1 MWCSCCQQ
9 DVPAFASPEDDRI
22 RCAKCR
28 SEMILRAAETDHAPE
43 SPSWNPDLANER
55 DASSATRNESPRDI
69 PPFDFDA
76 WEWDELREANRA
88 VRAWGG
94 KGQDERPPAATQLDA
109 AFQMQQLPHI
119 VTQSPRKQQVRRA
132 PRSRHLAYCS
142 WTTLSLG
149 VMACVFGGV
158 LLTWSFVTDRAEL
171 WTLGL
176 PFAIGGQIALVL
188 GLVLQL
194 DGLWQSNHEAA
205 ESLSNLDDQ
214 LIELRRATSQISS
227 THSGPSQSFYFHLA
241 EGCSPHMLL
250 ADLKGQLDLLALRIA
265 DQK

>member
-9 DVPAFASPEDDRI
+9 DVPAFASPEDDRV

-28 SEMILRAAETDHAPE
+28 SEIISRVAETGHAVE
-43 SPSWNPDLANER
+43 SAPWAPAEHASASTTR
-55 DASSATRNESPRDI
+55 DTFHDDF

-88 VRAWGG
+88 VHAWGG
-94 KGQDERPPAATQLDA
+94 KPHSEPAISIPQLETMTHVPRSISTNTRAKASSRRP
-109 AFQMQQLPHI
+109 
-119 VTQSPRKQQVRRA
+119 
-132 PRSRHLAYCS
+132 PRSRSLAYFS

-158 LLTWSFVTDRAEL
+158 LLTWSFLTGRAEL
-171 WTLGL
+171 WSLGL
-176 PFAIGGQIALVL
+176 PFAIGGQVALVL

-205 ESLSNLDDQ
+205 ESLSNLDEQ
-214 LIELRRATSQISS
+214 LIELRRATSQISTS
-227 THSGPSQSFYFHLA
+227 HSGPGQSFYFHLA